1 MTTKGTPHTDTGLG
15 PLLRALRERSLLT
28 QEALALRSGLSVGTV
43 RGLETGRILRPRPS
57 SVGLLAE
64 ALGLSEPE
72 RASLVGAALDRPPER
87 IAWGP
92 PAQLPPSPACFT
104 GRDVHLH
111 RLDAYAGA
119 RERPVAVVLAGPP
132 GAGKT
137 ALAVRWAG
145 RARARFPDGQLY
157 SDLRGST
164 GDGRRPAAVLGG
176 FLRALDAP
184 YVPSDVD
191 EASALYRSLLADR
204 RVLVVLDDA
213 ADARQVRALLPAGPG
228 CLVLVTGRTPLA
240 EIAVREG
247 AAALHVGPL
256 SETAALDLL
265 TEVLGTWRIRAER
278 AAAET
283 LAELCGRLPGPL
295 RAAAAQLA
303 LQPGRRIASHVASL
317 RVRTGRLT
325 VS

>member
-1 MTTKGTPHTDTGLG
+1 MSTEDTGLG
-15 PLLRALRERSLLT
+15 PLLRTLRERRLLT
-28 QEALALRSGLSVGTV
+28 QEALAERSGLSVGTV
-43 RGLETGRILRPRPS
+43 RGLEAGRIRRPRTN

-64 ALGLSEPE
+64 ALSLSEPD
-72 RASLVGAALDRPPER
+72 RASLVGAALAPRPAPR
-87 IAWGP
+87 AWGP

-104 GRDVHLH
+104 GRDAHLG
-111 RLDAYAGA
+111 RLDAYEAA
-119 RERPVAVVLAGPP
+119 PDRPVAVVLAGPA

-145 RARARFPDGQLY
+145 RVRERFPDGQLF
-157 SDLRGST
+157 SDLSGRT
-164 GDGRRPAAVLGG
+164 GDRRRPGAVLGG

-247 AAALHVGPL
+247 AATLHVGPL
-256 SETAALDLL
+256 SGAAALDLL
-265 TEVLGTWRIRAER
+265 TEVLGTRRVRAER
-278 AAAET
+278 PAAEK
-283 LAELCGRLPGPL
+283 LAALCGRLPGEL
-295 RAAAAQLA
+295 WAAAAQLA
-303 LQPGRRIASHVASL
+303 HHPRRRIASHVASL
-317 RVRTGRLT
+317 RVGTGRLT